1 MEHAQKM
8 YLVPQQQLNL
18 LKRPSTQESIR
29 ESVENE
35 LDRTIKD
42 ILDQKTDDLYGKAK
56 KYSAALQRYLTVVK
70 QGEREQNT
78 LTLSLP
84 DDSNAYRPEPF
95 STDTHD
101 ISKDSVFNEVLRNIP
116 KNSKKN
122 AQHILDKMTSSQPV
136 TSWTKQGE
144 FVFKGNVV
152 EGSHVYD
159 LIKNVTAAHNVPDSR
174 RPIGWSE
181 YLQSLALLNIP
192 LSTVPNQLV
201 KRQIVE
207 FKKHTSVTPDRATRR
222 HVGTSP
228 FSTPAVRLTDWV
240 DF

>member
-1 MEHAQKM
+1 M

-29 ESVENE
+29 ETVENE

-101 ISKDSVFNEVLRNIP
+101 KSKDSVFNEVLRNIP

-122 AQHILDKMTSSQPV
+122 AQHILDKMTASQPV

-144 FVFKGNVV
+144 FVFNGNVV

-159 LIKNVTAAHNVPDSR
+159 LIKKRNCCSQRAR
-174 RPIGWSE
+174 
-181 YLQSLALLNIP
+181 QSL
-192 LSTVPNQLV
+192 
-201 KRQIVE
+201 E
-207 FKKHTSVTPDRATRR
+207 
-222 HVGTSP
+222 
-228 FSTPAVRLTDWV
+228 
-240 DF
+240 